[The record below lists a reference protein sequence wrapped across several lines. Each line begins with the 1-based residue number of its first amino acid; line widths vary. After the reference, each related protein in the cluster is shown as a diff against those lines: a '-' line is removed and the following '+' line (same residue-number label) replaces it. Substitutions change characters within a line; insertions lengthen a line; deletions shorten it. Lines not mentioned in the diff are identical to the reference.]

1 MTKTLVHCRDGG
13 AAGGACVCGGGGLT
27 SKNRSFFS
35 ELSHVKYS
43 LVLYFQLIW
52 YILKQL
58 FTSVSAKVVDINL
71 AASRFGKYPPLFPS
85 PQ

>member
-1 MTKTLVHCRDGG
+1 MSGRRSRGW
-13 AAGGACVCGGGGLT
+13 CVCWGGRGGLT

-43 LVLYFQLIW
+43 LVLFFQLIW

-58 FTSVSAKVVDINL
+58 FTLVSAKVVDINL
-71 AASRFGKYPPLFPS
+71 AASRFGKYPPLLPS
-85 PQ
+85 TQ

>member
-1 MTKTLVHCRDGG
+1 MCWGG
-13 AAGGACVCGGGGLT
+13 KGRGGLT

-43 LVLYFQLIW
+43 LVLFFQLIW

-58 FTSVSAKVVDINL
+58 FTLVSAKVVDINL

-85 PQ
+85 TQ

>member
-1 MTKTLVHCRDGG
+1 MTKSLVYCRDDG
-13 AAGGACVCGGGGLT
+13 AGGGVCVGGGGLT

-35 ELSHVKYS
+35 ELPHVKYS
-43 LVLYFQLIW
+43 LVPFFQLIW

-58 FTSVSAKVVDINL
+58 FTLVSAKVVDINL

-85 PQ
+85 TQ